1 MCDFMAF
8 GAYKYCKQNN
18 VRIPEDISIISI
30 DDIFT
35 SSLITPPLTT
45 MAQQKYEIGFNA
57 AKILIDSIGKNK
69 VPETKTV
76 LDALLVERDS
86 CRKIV

>member
-1 MCDFMAF
+1 
-8 GAYKYCKQNN
+8 
-18 VRIPEDISIISI
+18 
-30 DDIFT
+30 
-35 SSLITPPLTT
+35 

-57 AKILIDSIGKNK
+57 AKILIGSIGKNK
-69 VPETKTV
+69 VPATKTV